1 MTRATAARFL
11 AVLVTSAV
19 ISSLVIVDAHAQL
32 GKIGAK
38 VKQRTDQATNQ
49 AVDKGLDQVDPTKQK
64 PASATDTRRVRHRW
78 RRAGSRTRDLG
89 DSRSFTSHADRRR
102 HTGCRAKEWANY
114 DFVPGNRVIFDIDFT
129 EDKVGNFP
137 ERLEYTSGQMELV
150 ELDGVR
156 MLKAS
161 DRAELLVP
169 LGEAL
174 PARYTIEVDFISKNG
189 TWGAISLAGGKDKA
203 TEGSTRVDV
212 GDQAIEVTN
221 GYTKVV
227 NSYYS
232 EAQRKALQG
241 TLVHARFQGDNK
253 YLKVYANERRIA
265 NIPSTT
271 VVRANV
277 IYLSLWG
284 ADGGDRPVY
293 VSRIRVAETQATVY
307 DALAASGR
315 WTTQGILFPTG
326 SSELMPEST
335 PTLKEIAATLKAHP
349 ELKVEIQGHTDNVGK
364 PGENMTLS
372 DARAASVKTALRGPV
387 RRQRGPAHH
396 EGLWRHQA
404 SGRQQDDRGPA
415 EQPARR
421 PGEVLR
427 PTAPQVAAAAG

>member
-1 MTRATAARFL
+1 MTRATCARFL
-11 AVLVTSAV
+11 AVLATSAV
-19 ISSLVIVDAHAQL
+19 LSSLVMTDAHAQL

-49 AVDKGLDQVDPTKQK
+49 AVDKGLDQVDPTKPK
-64 PASATDTRRVRHRW
+64 PSSTDTTSGTGGGEPARASATPASASAPPAAPAATTV
-78 RRAGSRTRDLG
+78 A
-89 DSRSFTSHADRRR
+89 AP
-102 HTGCRAKEWANY
+102 AAPKEWANY

-174 PARYTIEVDFISKNG
+174 PARYTIEIDFISKNG

-203 TEGSTRVDV
+203 KEGSTRVDV

-271 VVRANV
+271 MVRANSL
-277 IYLSLWG
+277 YLSLWG

-307 DALAASGR
+307 DALTASGR

-326 SSELMPEST
+326 TSELMPEST

-364 PGENMTLS
+364 SAENMALS
-372 DARAASVKTALRGPV
+372 DARAVSVKTALVDQYGVSATQLTTKGYGDTRPV
-387 RRQRGPAHH
+387 ADNRTA
-396 EGLWRHQA
+396 E
-404 SGRQQDDRGPA
+404 GRQNN
-415 EQPARR
+415 RR
-421 PGEVLR
+421 VDL
-427 PTAPQVAAAAG
+427 VKS

>member
-1 MTRATAARFL
+1 MSRETPAHTTAIA
-11 AVLVTSAV
+11 AGV
-19 ISSLVIVDAHAQL
+19 ILLSLVSTEGHSQL
-32 GKIGAK
+32 GKLGQKA
-38 VKQRTDQATNQ
+38 KQRADQATNQ

-64 PASATDTRRVRHRW
+64 PASTTPAAEPAASGGEAAAPAAAEPATAT
-78 RRAGSRTRDLG
+78 APATTAPAAAAPPS
-89 DSRSFTSHADRRR
+89 AAAAAPAA
-102 HTGCRAKEWANY
+102 AKEWANY

-169 LGEAL
+169 LGETL
-174 PARYTIEVDFISKNG
+174 PARYTIEIDFISKNNL
-189 TWGAISLAGGKDKA
+189 WGAISLAGGKDKA
-203 TEGSTRVDV
+203 KEGSTRVDV

-241 TLVHARFQGDNK
+241 SLIHARFQGDNK
-253 YLKVYANERRIA
+253 YLKVYANEKRIA
-265 NIPSTT
+265 NIPSTS

-326 SSELMPEST
+326 KSELMPEST
-335 PTLKEIAATLKAHP
+335 PTLKEIVATLKAHP

-364 PGENMTLS
+364 PAENMTLS
-372 DARAASVKTALRGPV
+372 DARAAAVKSALVDQYGVNAAQLSTKGYGDTKPVADNNTA
-387 RRQRGPAHH
+387 A
-396 EGLWRHQA
+396 
-404 SGRQQDDRGPA
+404 GRQNN
-415 EQPARR
+415 RR
-421 PGEVLR
+421 VDL
-427 PTAPQVAAAAG
+427 VKS